1 MIQIV
6 GLKKNLNGKQVL
18 DGVDL
23 EIHEGMTLVI
33 MGPSGTGKSVL
44 LKHIVGLFDPDEGD
58 VLVEGKSVPDADATQ
73 IQEIRSMISYV
84 FQNSALFDSMTA
96 AQNIQLGLSAE
107 HCREVD
113 ALEDPAVIQAIR
125 HVNMDEEV
133 LPLLPAELS
142 GGMQKR
148 VAIARAIVGR
158 QKYIL
163 YDEPTTGL
171 DPVNASVINR
181 LIARVNDE
189 TGSTSVIVT
198 HDVESAFF
206 LGDRIVLLADGR
218 VQATGTPEEMRNSSD
233 PIVQDFLHPKLTP
246 ETEPAG
252 LQSMQP

>member
-1 MIQIV
+1 MIEIV
-6 GLKKNLNGKQVL
+6 GLRKMLNGRWVL

-23 EIHEGMTLVI
+23 DIHEGTSLVI

-58 VLVEGKSVPDADATQ
+58 ICVEGMSVPRANGKQ
-73 IQEIRSMISYV
+73 IQEIRSKISYV

-107 HCREVD
+107 HCRLISAMSDPLV
-113 ALEDPAVIQAIR
+113 LEAISL
-125 HVNMDEEV
+125 VNLGPEV
-133 LPLLPAELS
+133 LHLLPSELS

-148 VAIARAIVGR
+148 VAIARAIVGK

-171 DPVNASVINR
+171 DPVNAKVINQ
-181 LIARVNDE
+181 LIARVQRE

-198 HDVESAFF
+198 HDIESAFF
-206 LGDRIVLLADGR
+206 LGDRIALLVDGKVR
-218 VQATGTPEEMRNSSD
+218 ASGTPDELRHSND
-233 PIVQDFLHPKLTP
+233 PVVQDFLHPTLEE
-246 ETEPAG
+246 ETIG
-252 LQSMQP
+252 G

>member
-58 VLVEGKSVPDADATQ
+58 VLVEGMSVPDADATQ

-233 PIVQDFLHPKLTP
+233 PIVQDFLHPKLAP

>member
-1 MIQIV
+1 MIEIV
-6 GLKKNLNGKQVL
+6 GLRKMLNGRWVL

-23 EIHEGMTLVI
+23 DIHEGTSLVI

-58 VLVEGKSVPDADATQ
+58 ICVEGMSVPRANGKQ
-73 IQEIRSMISYV
+73 IQEIRSKISYV

-107 HCREVD
+107 HCRLISAMSDPLV
-113 ALEDPAVIQAIR
+113 LEAVSL
-125 HVNMDEEV
+125 VNLGPEV
-133 LPLLPAELS
+133 LHLLPSELS

-148 VAIARAIVGR
+148 VAIARAIVGK

-171 DPVNASVINR
+171 DPVNAKVINQ
-181 LIARVNDE
+181 LIARVQRE

-198 HDVESAFF
+198 HDIESAFF
-206 LGDRIVLLADGR
+206 LGDRIALLVDGKVR
-218 VQATGTPEEMRNSSD
+218 ASGTPDELRHSND
-233 PIVQDFLHPKLTP
+233 PVVQDFLHPTLEE
-246 ETEPAG
+246 ETIG
-252 LQSMQP
+252 G

>member
-1 MIQIV
+1 LIEIR
-6 GLKKNLNGKQVL
+6 GLRKTLNEKRVL

-23 EIHEGMTLVI
+23 DIHEGTSLVI

-58 VLVEGKSVPDADATQ
+58 VCVEGMSVPKANGKQ
-73 IQEIRSMISYV
+73 IREIRSKISYV

-96 AQNIQLGLSAE
+96 AQNIQLGLPAE
-107 HCREVD
+107 HCRKVY
-113 ALEDPAVIQAIR
+113 ALTDPLVLEAVSM
-125 HVNMDEEV
+125 VNMGPEV
-133 LPLLPAELS
+133 LPLLPSELS

-171 DPVNASVINR
+171 DPVNANVINR
-181 LIARVNDE
+181 LIAQVQRE
-189 TGSTSVIVT
+189 TGSTSIIVT

-206 LGDRIVLLADGR
+206 LGDRIVLLSDGKVR
-218 VQATGTPEEMRNSSD
+218 ASGTPAELRNSKD
-233 PIVQDFLHPKLTP
+233 PVVQEFLHPTL
-246 ETEPAG
+246 EEEMVG
-252 LQSMQP
+252 E